1 LYLAASISGSMP
13 SQETKQKIIGAAITC
28 FNQEGIANVRL
39 QDIADEA
46 FVSLGNMT
54 YHYRNK
60 EAIVQAVWEQ
70 WAAEQNTLLAEFRV
84 LPLFEDVDL
93 LLRNTFTLQ
102 QNYRFFYLD
111 ILEVLRAYP
120 ELLPAHQQHL
130 HWQIQQ
136 FNFALQFNAS
146 RGSLRRMDEQ
156 DFQELAEQFCAQ
168 LDLWMYRQQVM
179 GRAIND
185 FENFRKTL
193 WMVLSP
199 YFSDMG
205 SREFEQLGAY

>member
-1 LYLAASISGSMP
+1 MP
-13 SQETKQKIIGAAITC
+13 TLETKQKIIAAAISC

-39 QDIADEA
+39 QQIADEA

-70 WAAEQNTLLAEFRV
+70 WAAEQSKLLAEFRI

-93 LLRNTFTLQ
+93 LLRNSFASQ

-120 ELLPAHQQHL
+120 ELVPAHQQHL
-130 HWQIQQ
+130 NWQIQQ
-136 FNFALQFNAS
+136 LSLAMQFNVS
-146 RGSLRRMDEQ
+146 RGSLQGLTEV
-156 DFQELAEQFCAQ
+156 DFQGLSEYFWSQ

-179 GRAIND
+179 GRPTDD
-185 FENFRKTL
+185 FDAFRTTL
-193 WMVLSP
+193 WKVLSP

-205 SREFEQLGAY
+205 KREFEQLGAY

>member
-1 LYLAASISGSMP
+1 MA
-13 SQETKQKIIGAAITC
+13 SQETRQKIIAAAITC

-39 QDIADEA
+39 QQIADEA

-70 WAAEQNTLLAEFRV
+70 WAAEQSKLLAEFRV

-93 LLRNTFTLQ
+93 LLRNTFASQ

-120 ELLPAHQQHL
+120 ELVPAHQQHL

-136 FNFALQFNAS
+136 LSLALQFNVS
-146 RGSLRRMDEQ
+146 RGSLHEINEG
-156 DFQELAEQFCAQ
+156 DFQGLSEHFWSQ

-179 GRAIND
+179 GRPTDD
-185 FENFRKTL
+185 FDSFRTTL
-193 WMVLSP
+193 WKVLSP
-199 YFSDMG
+199 HFSDMG
-205 SREFEQLGAY
+205 KREFEQLGAY